1 MEDPM
6 NLAPE
11 MFCFSTLIFLFN
23 CQLGLIVIPLVA
35 LRENEKLM
43 G

>member
-1 MEDPM
+1 M

-11 MFCFSTLIFLFN
+11 ISCFSTLIFLFN
-23 CQLGLIVIPLVA
+23 CLFGLIVIPLVA
-35 LRENEKLM
+35 LRDNEKLA